1 MGNEEKNIYQRILA
15 IQTEIKTIEKN
26 LKVGKG
32 EQQYKATGER
42 DVIDAVKPLENKH
55 GVYSY
60 CYDREI
66 VSTQETENKYH
77 TVSYWQR
84 FKCKYKFV
92 NVDKPSEFIET
103 VTFADGVD
111 TLDKG
116 SGKGMTYADK
126 YALMKVYKIS
136 TGEDLDQYK
145 LVEQTSENINNNSN
159 NNLSNLVI
167 EVKNLQD
174 ELKKYDVD
182 VRSENIENWMK
193 AKYNVTSELKID
205 DAQYLNFQILGYTKL
220 LNGKKNEK

>member
-1 MGNEEKNIYQRILA
+1 MGNEERNIFQRILA

-32 EQQYKATGER
+32 EQQYKATRER

-92 NVDKPSEFIET
+92 NVDKPTEFIET

-136 TGEDLDQYK
+136 TGDDLDQYQS
-145 LVEQTSENINNNSN
+145 VEQHVENSN
-159 NNLSNLVI
+159 NNNLINLVN
-167 EVKNLQD
+167 EVKKLQD
-174 ELKKYDVD
+174 ELNKYGIDI
-182 VRSENIENWMK
+182 RSDNIEKWMK
-193 AKYNVTSELKID
+193 EKYNVTSELKID
-205 DAQYLNFQILGYTKL
+205 DAQYLNYQISGYTKL

>member
-1 MGNEEKNIYQRILA
+1 MGNEERNIFQRILA

-32 EQQYKATGER
+32 EQQYKATRER

-92 NVDKPSEFIET
+92 NVDKPTEFIET

-136 TGEDLDQYK
+136 TGDDLDQYQS
-145 LVEQTSENINNNSN
+145 VEQHVENSNN
-159 NNLSNLVI
+159 NNLSNLVN
-167 EVKNLQD
+167 EVKKLQD
-174 ELKKYDVD
+174 ELNKYGIDI
-182 VRSENIENWMK
+182 RSDNIEKWMK
-193 AKYNVTSELKID
+193 EKYNVTSELKID
-205 DAQYLNFQILGYTKL
+205 DAQYLNYQISGYTKL